1 MGPSTILISIEEGR
15 LSVVSA
21 SFRTAT
27 LLYILNDLINKA
39 TWNEGGSG
47 KFVIWRDVLPHA
59 RKTTLHRPTFTI
71 SQKIDLEY
79 KSNIVVVEVLV
90 FRPYLP
96 DARWFGMAVWP
107 NNLCKEIQSVD
118 AGKIHRGKTNKQTKK
133 INQPNKE
140 KKTKHQ
146 HKDAGQES
154 GPWHDKERA
163 CFNEEN
169 LHRGEWSDLPNN
181 ENQQG
186 ETETFPLAYEEYF
199 AQPCGVK
206 IQVGER
212 EDLGLLSKR
221 EVAIATA
228 PDLQLTLDQSL
239 GGRAGRF
246 ETTTREEVLWIQKEG
261 AQSGCNW
268 QQGPNWKLQTGM
280 RELNRA

>member
-96 DARWFGMAVWP
+96 DARWFGMA
-107 NNLCKEIQSVD
+107 
-118 AGKIHRGKTNKQTKK
+118 
-133 INQPNKE
+133 
-140 KKTKHQ
+140 HQ

-268 QQGPNWKLQTGM
+268 QQGPNWSSLTKVVVVWCPGKRKRLT
-280 RELNRA
+280 RWKEED